1 MRLALYA
8 RVSTTDQD
16 ASMQLRE
23 LRAYAA
29 ARGWEIVGEYVDT
42 GWSGARASRPQL
54 DRLMT
59 DARMRKFDG
68 IAVWKLDRW
77 GRSVTNCLASIR
89 ELQGLG
95 VRWIAITQN
104 LDTDESNPMS
114 RFMLQIMAA
123 VAELERSMAVERVTA
138 GLRNAR
144 AKGKQLG
151 RPVKVWDRA
160 KARELSEQGL
170 SPRKIAQAL
179 GVPKT
184 TVQRELKAG

>member
-16 ASMQLRE
+16 ASMQLRD

-29 ARGWEIVGEYVDT
+29 ARGWEIVGEYIDT

-123 VAELERSMAVERVTA
+123 VAELERSMAVERVNA

-151 RPVKVWDRA
+151 RPVKVWDRQ
-160 KARELSEQGL
+160 KARELQRQGL
-170 SPRKIAQAL
+170 SPRKIAAAL